1 MHEKA
6 QRLWGR
12 VLGALASLKLSIF
25 LFFALAAT
33 SVFGTV
39 VQQQGDPQ
47 AYIESYGPTLAS
59 VFEALNL
66 VDMYHSWWFELL
78 LALLLANTLVCSLRR
93 LPAALRTLRRE
104 QFLGSADL
112 AGKPLSASWDA
123 AGAEEAVVT
132 EALGTTFGNPRVR
145 RDAAG
150 VSWFVQKQRWA
161 RLGAYVAHASLI
173 LFFLGGMVGARYGFK
188 GFVNVGEGE
197 SVAAVSLRSGGSLA
211 LPFELRCE
219 KFELHR
225 YPDGRPKDYLS
236 RLVVR
241 RDGASLQEK
250 TIEVN
255 DPLIQDGIYFYQSSY
270 GQVGGGAVL
279 RVSDAK
285 GSPLGPPLQLAEEQA
300 APVPGAGVAVEL
312 VATAEDYNGFGPA
325 AQLVLIAEGAD
336 GHRHLGKPFVV
347 LQNFPS
353 FDQRRGGEQVFQLA
367 GLVTGRWYTGLQV
380 AKDPG
385 VPLVWAASVLL
396 TLGTLM
402 AFFASHRRVWV
413 RLEGGRLT
421 VAGAAAKN
429 PHGFAKTFE
438 GVAER
443 LRTCT
448 ECDVR
453 RRRAAG

>member
-1 MHEKA
+1 MHGKS
-6 QRLWGR
+6 RSLWGR
-12 VLGALASLKLSIF
+12 ILGVLASLKLSIF

-47 AYIESYGPTLAS
+47 AYIESYGPRLAAA
-59 VFEALNL
+59 FEALGL

-93 LPAALRTLRRE
+93 LPAALRALRRE
-104 QFLGSADL
+104 QFLGSDEL
-112 AGKPLSASWDA
+112 AGKPQSSSWDA
-123 AGAEEAVVT
+123 PGAEEAAVT
-132 EALGTTFGNPRVR
+132 EALAESFGAPRVR
-145 RDAAG
+145 RDEAG
-150 VSWFVQKQRWA
+150 VSWFVQRQPWA
-161 RLGAYVAHASLI
+161 RMGAYVAHASLV
-173 LFFLGGMVGARYGFK
+173 LFFLGGIVGARYGFK

-197 SVAAVSLRSGGSLA
+197 SVSAVGLRGGGSLT
-211 LPFELRCE
+211 LPFELGCE

-241 RDGASLQEK
+241 REGVSLQEK

-285 GSPLGPPLQLAEEQA
+285 GNPLGSPLRLAEEQA

-325 AQLVLIAEGAD
+325 AQLVLVAEGPD
-336 GHRHLGKPFVV
+336 GHRRLGKPFVV

-367 GLVTGRWYTGLQV
+367 GLIPGRWYTGLQV

-385 VPLVWAASVLL
+385 VPLVWTASVLL

-402 AFFASHRRVWV
+402 AFFASHRRVWA

-421 VAGAAAKN
+421 VAGAAANN

-438 GVAER
+438 GVAQR
-443 LRTCT
+443 LRTRT

-453 RRRAAG
+453 VRRAAG